1 MRDSQIG
8 KLKPG
13 SLEPAA
19 GGSWSSVHWPLP
31 WMSVTRGQVL
41 EGHQALEGEWSL
53 WTSRAESAES
63 SLHSGPVTQGT
74 FNSTLTLTQQLLISP
89 AFSPSEVPPGTAK
102 CPWEGGRQ
110 PRASGSKGLL

>member
-1 MRDSQIG
+1 
-8 KLKPG
+8 
-13 SLEPAA
+13 
-19 GGSWSSVHWPLP
+19 
-31 WMSVTRGQVL
+31 MSVTRGQVL